1 MVVPQVDPYYRPIHA
16 VVNNISISL
25 AAAAARSEV
34 EMVKKLLLILTVVS
48 SAQVLAQPPESAPQ
62 TVLAVGTAAPQ
73 QSAVEPRQPRLRF
86 KSSGP
91 TCMC

>member
-1 MVVPQVDPYYRPIHA
+1 
-16 VVNNISISL
+16 
-25 AAAAARSEV
+25 
-34 EMVKKLLLILTVVS
+34 MVKKLLLILSVVS

-73 QSAVEPRQPRLRF
+73 HSAVEPRQPRLRF

-91 TCMC
+91 TCMCADGLTEKDIAARQQQATASDHQR

>member
-1 MVVPQVDPYYRPIHA
+1 
-16 VVNNISISL
+16 
-25 AAAAARSEV
+25 
-34 EMVKKLLLILTVVS
+34 MVKKLLLILTVVS

-73 QSAVEPRQPRLRF
+73 QSAAEPRQPRLRF

-91 TCMC
+91 TCMCGNELTGKDLTAIQEKAPVKSEKR